1 MAIEITTPSLGTA
14 KKTTKDLV
22 ISTLMYEYPLTL
34 AKITNSIKKKFHTSV
49 TFQGVR
55 KAVNQLVENEVIKK
69 TGEKHKEYK
78 LNKEWIL
85 KLRDFVEQMHESYY
99 TKSSGIRD
107 VEAIGEDIK
116 VYTFDNLIDL
126 DKFWDKLIT
135 KWFEADK
142 NNPKEKIYAQ
152 LSGHT
157 WYVLGQLGEETAILE
172 TIKKHNINFYIFA
185 NDNTFLDRWSKKY
198 YEELGFYYTTNKNN
212 TKDNKKKTTNARY
225 FSVYNDLIVQ
235 AEYPKKIADEI
246 DEVYNNTK
254 DFESFEATKLIKILR
269 EKAEL
274 KVTVMRNPVV
284 AEQLRNFILGHFKK

>member
-34 AKITNSIKKKFHTSV
+34 AKITNSIKKKFHASV

-55 KAVNQLVENEVIKK
+55 KAVNQLVENEVIVKI
-69 TGEKHKEYK
+69 GEKSKHYQ
-78 LNKEWIL
+78 LNKEWIV
-85 KLRDFVEQMHESYY
+85 KLRDFAEQMHESYY
-99 TKSSGIRD
+99 SKSKGIRE

-135 KWFEADK
+135 RWFEADK
-142 NNPKEKIYAQ
+142 DNPKKKVYAQ

-198 YEELGFYYTTNKNN
+198 YNDLGFHYTTNKS
-212 TKDNKKKTTNARY
+212 KKRNTNARY

-235 AEYPKKIADEI
+235 AEYPQKIADEI

-254 DFESFEATKLIKILR
+254 DFESFDATKLIRILR

-274 KVTVMRNPVV
+274 KVTVMRNPIV
-284 AEQLRNFILGHFKK
+284 AEQLRESILRHFKK

>member
-22 ISTLMYEYPLTL
+22 ISTLMYDYPLTL
-34 AKITNSIKKKFHTSV
+34 AKITNSIKKKFHASV

-69 TGEKHKEYK
+69 TGEKHKQYK

-99 TKSSGIRD
+99 AKSSGIRE

-142 NNPKEKIYAQ
+142 DNQKEKIYAQ

-198 YEELGFYYTTNKNN
+198 YNDLGFHYTTNKS
-212 TKDNKKKTTNARY
+212 KKRSSNARY
-225 FSVYNDLIVQ
+225 FFTT
-235 AEYPKKIADEI
+235 P
-246 DEVYNNTK
+246 NTSL
-254 DFESFEATKLIKILR
+254 DF
-269 EKAEL
+269 
-274 KVTVMRNPVV
+274 
-284 AEQLRNFILGHFKK
+284 